1 MAMPKQVRPTD
12 PATKPTQTLL
22 ATMLAERMVGDE
34 MKLAIIHEA
43 QRGLMQAQASKLIEF
58 LATYRLTPEAAKA
71 RENDDPV
78 TEPGFYKHEGREY
91 EVVTADAGHLYPVD
105 VETGRFAKGLFPRL
119 RASERVARLKVVG

>member
-1 MAMPKQVRPTD
+1 MAMPKKVQPTD
-12 PATKPTQTLL
+12 PATKPTLTLL
-22 ATMLAERMVGDE
+22 ATMLTERMAGDE
-34 MKLAIIHEA
+34 MKLAIIHEVD
-43 QRGLMQAQASKLIEF
+43 RGLMQAQASKLIEF

-78 TEPGFYKHEGREY
+78 TEPGFYKHEGKEY